1 MTKVTYKY
9 TTVQA
14 VQGVTTNQNAL
25 VNNSMRE
32 KSVALLL
39 YARETLYDHLY
50 TLLNF
55 NSYPVIIISACY
67 AFETYLSGAL

>member
-1 MTKVTYKY
+1 VQIEGICDQSYKY

-55 NSYPVIIISACY
+55 NSYHNLRMLC
-67 AFETYLSGAL
+67 F